1 MRKIGGDRAGDS
13 PSVSQIR
20 MPRRYPSVFIFD
32 FWRLYRGEGG
42 GGGGVCLGFCFSIVG
57 QQHENT
63 PFSQNRE
70 NGGGG
75 GFLAFLGVLVV

>member
-1 MRKIGGDRAGDS
+1 M
-13 PSVSQIR
+13 
-20 MPRRYPSVFIFD
+20 F
-32 FWRLYRGEGG
+32 
-42 GGGGVCLGFCFSIVG
+42 LGFFFSIVG